1 MALSLESS
9 VGQAQAAIFDAQ
21 ALMLRDPA
29 LLESTLHE
37 IEAKHIDA
45 AGALAEAGE
54 RYASTLETIDDP
66 LIAGRAVDM
75 RDAVSRA
82 VGK

>member
-1 MALSLESS
+1 
-9 VGQAQAAIFDAQ
+9 
-21 ALMLRDPA
+21 MLRDPA
-29 LLESTLHE
+29 LLESTLQE

-45 AGALAEAGE
+45 AGALAESGE

-82 VGK
+82 IEKLVDQTCIQSRI